1 MLTPSQ
7 SAAVEFRE
15 GPLLVLAGPGS
26 GKTRVITHRI
36 AHLINTG
43 VSPYQILGLTFTN
56 KAAGE
61 MSHRVSELVP
71 GARVW
76 ISTFHRFCAWL
87 LRERAETVGLR
98 SNFTIFDDADQQSL
112 MRQVLASLDLDTTT
126 YSPGKLLGRIGRLK
140 NEMITADIFAQQ
152 MEERVGDHLQAVLA
166 RAYPAY
172 QKALL
177 AANAVDF
184 DDLLLHVAGLM
195 HEHEELRAALD
206 ERFRFLLV
214 DEYQDTNLAQYA
226 IVRGLSQTYPNVCVT
241 GDPDQSIYGWRGAR
255 IRNILD
261 FERDYPNA
269 QVIRLEENFRSTSNI
284 LFAADE
290 LIAGNIH
297 RKAKRLI
304 GRREEGVPVRRMLF
318 MSGQHEAQAIAAE
331 IGEKI
336 ASGDRKRD
344 DFAIIYRV
352 NALSREL
359 ESALRR
365 EGLPYQVA
373 AGVSFYDRAEVKD
386 LIAYLRIL
394 YNPAD
399 VVAFRRIINRPKR
412 AIGETTQRRVIAYA
426 ESQGITPIDA
436 ARVANQIDTLGRA
449 PRAALA
455 KFIAL
460 YDSLLSAT
468 TGSMTNLITEIVNQS
483 RYTEAWEAD
492 RVEEDAQRLA
502 NVEEMITAAAQYDR
516 EMKKEGSLEGFLE
529 QISLS
534 NEVDSV
540 QDDAGQVTLMTLHA
554 AKGLEFPCVY
564 IVGLEHGLL
573 PHERATASHDIMEL
587 EEERRLLFVG
597 VTRAKDELTLTHAA
611 RRDVRGRSLPAI
623 PSEFLREMTLESV
636 DVTEGGG
643 FARRNRPA
651 GELPAEWLDQ
661 SGFHTGDYSD
671 TGDYGD
677 GNDLPPGLA
686 EEEITQVTHDEE
698 PSRQIN
704 ADPSDPSQ
712 ETAPAPRRP
721 PRKKNENLLAGIK
734 LTTAAQLLQGA
745 AEQVALPQGFARGD
759 KVRHPRYGVG
769 TVIATE
775 GLARNRR
782 VIVEFQDDPS
792 PRTFLAAQS
801 PLQPIAGQ

>member
-7 SAAVEFRE
+7 TAAVEFRE

-26 GKTRVITHRI
+26 GKTRVITHRV

-61 MSHRVSELVP
+61 MSHRVAELVP

-98 SNFTIFDDADQQSL
+98 SNFTIFDDADQQAL
-112 MRQVLASLDLDTTT
+112 MRQVLAGLDLDSTT

-166 RAYPAY
+166 RVYPAY

-177 AANAVDF
+177 TANAVDF

-226 IVRGLSQTYPNVCVT
+226 IVRGLSRTYPNVCVT

-261 FERDYPNA
+261 FERDYPSA

-290 LIAGNIH
+290 LITGNIH

-304 GRREEGVPVRRMLF
+304 GRREEGGPVRRMLF
-318 MSGQHEAQAIAAE
+318 MNGQHEAQAIAAE
-331 IGEKI
+331 IAEKI
-336 ASGDRKRD
+336 TAGERKRD
-344 DFAIIYRV
+344 DFAIVYRV
-352 NALSREL
+352 NSLSREL

-426 ESQGITPIDA
+426 DSQGMTPIDA
-436 ARVANQIDTLGRA
+436 ARVANHIDTLGRA

-460 YDSLLSAT
+460 YDSLLNAT
-468 TGSMTNLITEIVNQS
+468 TGSMTTLITEIVNQS

-623 PSEFLREMTLESV
+623 PSEFLREMTLEAV
-636 DVTEGGG
+636 DITEGTSY
-643 FARRNRPA
+643 ARRNRPA
-651 GELPAEWLDQ
+651 GDLPAEWLDQ
-661 SGFHTGDYSD
+661 SDFDP
-671 TGDYGD
+671 GDYGD
-677 GNDLPPGLA
+677 SNDLPAELA
-686 EEEITQVTHDEE
+686 EEDISQVTDDEE
-698 PSRQIN
+698 PARQID
-704 ADPSDPSQ
+704 ADPGDPTHES
-712 ETAPAPRRP
+712 TPAPTRS
-721 PRKKNENLLAGIK
+721 PRKKAKSPPAGLK
-734 LTTAAQLLQGA
+734 LTTAAQLLQGSG
-745 AEQVALPQGFARGD
+745 EGVALPQGFARGD
-759 KVRHPRYGVG
+759 RVRHPRYGVG

-782 VIVEFQDDPS
+782 VTVEFQDDTS
-792 PRTFLAAQS
+792 PRTFLAAQA
-801 PLQPIAGQ
+801 PLQPIGGP